1 MRFPTKSDRI
11 LVCRLAAAVVTAD
24 GRVTHDERLV
34 YDHALVRWRISQS
47 DVTHAILND
56 RVQ

>member
-1 MRFPTKSDRI
+1 
-11 LVCRLAAAVVTAD
+11 
-24 GRVTHDERLV
+24 VTHDERLV